1 MFVVIKA
8 FALGL
13 SDNIQDIKLNWNFRK
28 TVNNISVIVL
38 DRKGTMEMGKVQEG
52 KKRVAT
58 LTAA

>member
-1 MFVVIKA
+1 MLI
-8 FALGL
+8 
-13 SDNIQDIKLNWNFRK
+13 NFK

>member
-1 MFVVIKA
+1 MLI
-8 FALGL
+8 
-13 SDNIQDIKLNWNFRK
+13 NFK

-52 KKRVAT
+52 KERVAT